1 MEDKYDFHVEEKF
14 YSEFS
19 LTTLNKLYK
28 KFDDAID
35 NLSNYAKEDFR
46 IELFNKLDLLNI
58 SLDELS
64 KLKDKLFDISIK
76 YEIEFVENNL

>member
-1 MEDKYDFHVEEKF
+1 MEDKYDFHMEEKF